1 MDDDNDIL
9 TEYDIVKAII
19 FNGGIYGTT
28 GVIVDVENLFGK
40 RDSDINNLKIRTGA
54 QETHE
59 LCWREDL
66 AEVTNS

>member
-1 MDDDNDIL
+1 MENDNDLLI
-9 TEYDIVKAII
+9 EDDFVKAII

-40 RDSDINNLKIRTGA
+40 RDSDINNLTIITGA